1 MSKTIL
7 KRVNVSLAMNEKIKE
22 AAQLSHITQE
32 ELINDALDM
41 YLNHREEIESTTK
54 EDIYT
59 ERLNELTQ
67 VIKKLNYNTGIA
79 NENILNRIDTL
90 IDYNEGPIYLND

>member
-22 AAQLSHITQE
+22 AAQLSHITHE

-41 YLNHREEIESTTK
+41 YLNHREDMESTTK

-90 IDYNEGPIYLND
+90 IAYNESPDYLHD